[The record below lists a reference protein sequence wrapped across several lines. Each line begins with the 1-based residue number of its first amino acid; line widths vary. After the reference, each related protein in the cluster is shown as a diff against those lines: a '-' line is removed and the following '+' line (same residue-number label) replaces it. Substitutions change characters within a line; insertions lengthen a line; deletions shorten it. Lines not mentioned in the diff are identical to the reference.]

1 MRYALVPRFHL
12 ELALMKMVHA
22 RRLASLETLL
32 SGLGGAGTAGQEL
45 ACAAPR
51 PAAAPPAR
59 LAAGTAAPGSH

>member
-32 SGLGGAGTAGQEL
+32 SGLGGAALPGKSSRRRRATAL
-45 ACAAPR
+45 PPPARAAAEPPR
-51 PAAAPPAR
+51 PAR
-59 LAAGTAAPGSH
+59 T